1 MFQQAT
7 PSHPTTPNRKLST
20 VHGRPRDPHW
30 RVRGRPGESRGV
42 LGGSRGVQGLVQQS
56 LHSKFYIFEF
66 WASFWAPGPRPGP
79 GPRSPD
85 RCKGQARVRLQRPG
99 TGTAPPDAE
108 SFFKVVV
115 GTMARGPKHQQ
126 EAVFSRGAGARG
138 PARGTRGPGSGP
150 PNISRKRYF
159 ALRGH
164 PIDAPGLGARA
175 PNNPGPTRSTRPG
188 GGGGGSCRGVPRD
201 DDIARRHIYM
211 FIKTARPIQETN

>member
-1 MFQQAT
+1 MGG
-7 PSHPTTPNRKLST
+7 PTFLACRSRYEAEAVRLARARLRNRF
-20 VHGRPRDPHW
+20 RAR
-30 RVRGRPGESRGV
+30 RVRRRSSAMLPLFLICIF
-42 LGGSRGVQGLVQQS
+42 LGGGDHQGACC
-56 LHSKFYIFEF
+56 
-66 WASFWAPGPRPGP
+66 ASNNFSAAARRFAFMRLITRPFFG
-79 GPRSPD
+79 
-85 RCKGQARVRLQRPG
+85 
-99 TGTAPPDAE
+99 PDAE
-108 SFFKVVV
+108 SLFKVVV

-201 DDIARRHIYM
+201 DDIARRHIYL

>member
-1 MFQQAT
+1 MYGNTFCNMPKPLRSRSRALSALAQSFQNT
-7 PSHPTTPNRKLST
+7 PSSAAKQRNAALLPHL
-20 VHGRPRDPHW
+20 HLLGRRRPPRTLL
-30 RVRGRPGESRGV
+30 RVKQLLRGRTKIRIHAPHHPPLLRTRRRISF
-42 LGGSRGVQGLVQQS
+42 QGCGR
-56 LHSKFYIFEF
+56 HH
-66 WASFWAPGPRPGP
+66 GP
-79 GPRSPD
+79 GPQTSAGSGMFQGGR
-85 RCKGQARVRLQRPG
+85 GQGPRA
-99 TGTAPPDAE
+99 
-108 SFFKVVV
+108 
-115 GTMARGPKHQQ
+115 MARGT
-126 EAVFSRGAGARG
+126 RGPG